1 VVLGFATAFYRALRG
16 DWRSAALIVAVPL
29 LLASSALSLAFPQE
43 NPSLSRAA
51 GAVIPVVVIAG
62 LAIDSYG
69 RLMTRGA
76 GRAGT
81 ALFMAVCVTLFLW
94 MGKNTTQRY
103 FVEYRD
109 SYNLSTH
116 NTTEL
121 AAVVKTFELLGGDLD
136 HAYLVGWQHGPDYRA
151 VGQLAGD
158 LDWQGLLWGSA
169 GDGSDAVMA
178 ADAHASD
185 PARKL
190 YLVGGPQA
198 QANIDHLLGLF
209 PGAMVTHHLSR
220 VAQKDF
226 WSVLVA
232 GQAQR

>member
-1 VVLGFATAFYRALRG
+1 
-16 DWRSAALIVAVPL
+16 
-29 LLASSALSLAFPQE
+29 
-43 NPSLSRAA
+43 
-51 GAVIPVVVIAG
+51 
-62 LAIDSYG
+62 
-69 RLMTRGA
+69 MTRGA